1 MRIRFVKPDPRAGM
15 VAQMDSLRGY
25 ALVEAGAAEQIDE
38 QGQALK
44 PAPQNPQ
51 SVGGA
56 PLSAS
61 PAAQALPQTT
71 ANESEPGVKR
81 RGRKPKNAASS

>member
-1 MRIRFVKPDPRAGM
+1 MRIRFVAPDPRAGM
-15 VAQMDSLRGY
+15 VAQMDSLRGHD
-25 ALVEAGAAEQIDE
+25 LVNAGCAEQIDE

-61 PAAQALPQTT
+61 PAAQASQQTT
-71 ANESEPGVKR
+71 ASESELGVKR

>member
-15 VAQMDSLRGY
+15 VAQMDSLRGHD
-25 ALVEAGAAEQIDE
+25 LVNAGCAEQIDE
-38 QGQALK
+38 QGRSIS
-44 PAPQNPQ
+44 PAPKNPQ
-51 SVGGA
+51 LVVGA

-71 ANESEPGVKR
+71 ASESDSGVKR